1 MAEGGCSS
9 DLQSII
15 CEQNILSAES
25 LFTSKEK
32 HITDKDD
39 SQLQIAF
46 ASSH

>member
-1 MAEGGCSS
+1 MAEVGCSS

-15 CEQNILSAES
+15 CEQNIVSAES

-32 HITDKDD
+32 HITDRDD